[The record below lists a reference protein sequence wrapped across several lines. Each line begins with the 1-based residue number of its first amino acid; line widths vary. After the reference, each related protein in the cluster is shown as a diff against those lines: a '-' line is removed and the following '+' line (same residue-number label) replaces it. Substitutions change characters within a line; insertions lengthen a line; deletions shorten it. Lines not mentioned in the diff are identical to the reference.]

1 MRAGG
6 RMFRL
11 AALVLVLA
19 PLTALA
25 AENPVVVQLNQRLGA
40 LQADPALAELAAYE
54 KLQAQNAIAAFGKA
68 RRAQRETA
76 QYVAER
82 RVEIAEIA
90 ARTQAARREIDRL
103 DRTRSELLVEASRR
117 EAERARREA
126 ERLRV
131 QAQIQA
137 EETERLRQAAEAGA
151 LASQETET
159 TLDTV
164 AGKQANRMSA
174 ARQRELK
181 LAHEEAELVSG
192 AKLPASKFE
201 SRGEV
206 FTLGADAFA
215 NGSAKLSAAGTAC

>member
-103 DRTRSELLVEASRR
+103 DRKRALVEASIAR
-117 EAERARREA
+117 AAARRQ
-126 ERLRV
+126 RV
-131 QAQIQA
+131 VAPSP
-137 EETERLRQAAEAGA
+137 TGA
-151 LASQETET
+151 T
-159 TLDTV
+159 
-164 AGKQANRMSA
+164 K
-174 ARQRELK
+174 
-181 LAHEEAELVSG
+181 HE
-192 AKLPASKFE
+192 P
-201 SRGEV
+201 
-206 FTLGADAFA
+206 
-215 NGSAKLSAAGTAC
+215 

>member
-103 DRTRSELLVEASRR
+103 DRTRSELLV
-117 EAERARREA
+117 
-126 ERLRV
+126 
-131 QAQIQA
+131 
-137 EETERLRQAAEAGA
+137 
-151 LASQETET
+151 
-159 TLDTV
+159 
-164 AGKQANRMSA
+164 
-174 ARQRELK
+174 
-181 LAHEEAELVSG
+181 
-192 AKLPASKFE
+192 
-201 SRGEV
+201 
-206 FTLGADAFA
+206 
-215 NGSAKLSAAGTAC
+215 

>member
-76 QYVAER
+76 Q
-82 RVEIAEIA
+82 
-90 ARTQAARREIDRL
+90 
-103 DRTRSELLVEASRR
+103 
-117 EAERARREA
+117 
-126 ERLRV
+126 
-131 QAQIQA
+131 
-137 EETERLRQAAEAGA
+137 
-151 LASQETET
+151 
-159 TLDTV
+159 
-164 AGKQANRMSA
+164 
-174 ARQRELK
+174 
-181 LAHEEAELVSG
+181 
-192 AKLPASKFE
+192 
-201 SRGEV
+201 
-206 FTLGADAFA
+206 
-215 NGSAKLSAAGTAC
+215 